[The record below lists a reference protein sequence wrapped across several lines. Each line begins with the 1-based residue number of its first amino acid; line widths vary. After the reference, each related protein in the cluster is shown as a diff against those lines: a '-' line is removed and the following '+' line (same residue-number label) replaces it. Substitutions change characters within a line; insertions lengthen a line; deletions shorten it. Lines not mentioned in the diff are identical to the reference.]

1 MQRSLLGFLVGF
13 STITILLQVVAGSS
27 LGFLRALAQE
37 EAEDEQ
43 QQQLAFDD
51 VEQTNMIS
59 DYPIKY
65 TPTHKQSKE
74 WVKVE
79 LSGSLHSRVLS
90 KGQYYE
96 LTCKGEGG
104 PAPQIYWIRGGNIQ
118 RQLDE
123 LKKTSLA
130 YDPSVFVNA
139 GAAKKESK
147 YVIDCASKQDE
158 GPIHCVAIA
167 GDKVKWESTNILVP
181 DNVNSTR
188 SGSCGSFRPP
198 VITHHA
204 ATVVAFQD
212 TSVILPCIATGKPR
226 PYITWETS
234 DGSLITNHL
243 FNPRYKVLST
253 GNLLINA
260 LEWDDM
266 NEYTCIARSNLGE
279 DRVSTFIYPAQRD
292 DRG

>member
-1 MQRSLLGFLVGF
+1 MHQSLVGFLVGL
-13 STITILLQVVAGSS
+13 STVTIILQVVAGSS
-27 LGFLRALAQE
+27 LGFLRALA
-37 EAEDEQ
+37 AEDSEEEQ
-43 QQQLAFDD
+43 QLTFDD

-59 DYPIKY
+59 DYDNKN
-65 TPTHKQSKE
+65 TLTSKKTKE

-79 LSGSLHSRVLS
+79 LSGSSHSHILS

-104 PAPQIYWIRGGNIQ
+104 PAPQIFWIRGGNIQ

-123 LKKTSLA
+123 LKKTSLT
-130 YDPSVFVNA
+130 YDPSMFFNS

-167 GDKVKWESTNILVP
+167 GDKFKWESTVILVS

-188 SGSCGSFRPP
+188 SRSCGSNRPP
-198 VITHHA
+198 VITHHT
-204 ATVVAFQD
+204 ATVVALQG
-212 TSVILPCIATGKPR
+212 TSLILPCVATGKPR

-234 DGSLITNHL
+234 DGNVIANHL
-243 FNPRYKVLST
+243 FNPRFKVLGT
-253 GNLLINA
+253 GDLLIDA
-260 LEWDDM
+260 LEWEDM
-266 NEYTCIARSNLGE
+266 NEYTCVAKSHLGE
-279 DRVSTFIYPAQRD
+279 DRVSTFVYPAQRD
-292 DRG
+292 DRR